1 MENVESMDMER
12 NALHFPVVLA
22 GLLFFSHPHA
32 AAAPLTLDPGAGN
45 ASLGSAGNGVPVVN
59 IATPNANGLSH
70 NRFGH
75 FNVGREGL
83 ILNNSPG
90 AAQSQL
96 GGAIGGNPNLHD
108 GAARKILGEVTGGSP
123 SQLLGAIEIAGPGAH
138 FILANPYGVTCNGC
152 GFINMPRATLTTG
165 KPLFDGDRLV
175 GYDVDDGHIGI
186 EGAGL
191 DARQVGRFELITRS
205 ASLNAA
211 LHARQLDLVA
221 GRNRVDGESLAASA
235 KADDGR
241 QRPRLAIDSS
251 ALGGMYANAIRLVG
265 TERGVGV
272 RLAGELAASAGDI
285 HIDANGRLQLA
296 RLHSA
301 GSLRLKAGDLHLA
314 GPVSAGGDTEL
325 WAAGNLVNQGRL
337 DSAGRLLLRLGGG
350 LDNRGGELRAQDMDF
365 SLGGAL
371 DNSRG
376 LIESRG
382 SLRLYAAGLVNDRGR
397 IRARGWQGTTEIA
410 IGGVLD
416 NRNGTLETNAR
427 DLDLRSAGL
436 LNDGGWVGHNGN
448 GRFGIDLAQ
457 LGLAGGRFVT
467 RSVLH
472 IKRDHWFNNSSLQ
485 ARELILDVAELEQG
499 ASGRL
504 NGALGVRGTGRDWR
518 NAGVIGSE
526 SELHLELSG
535 RYSGSGRLISQ
546 DDLRLSAESME
557 IEQGGS
563 LISGLY
569 ARLDIRGELINHGA
583 ILAYDEF
590 WVNAERLVNHGVLG
604 SGSELYLDVGS
615 LEDEGD
621 IFSNGDVESHIPWK
635 WTL

>member
-1 MENVESMDMER
+1 MDMER
-12 NALHFPVVLA
+12 NALHFPAVLA
-22 GLLFFSHPHA
+22 GLLFFAHPHA
-32 AAAPLTLDPGAGN
+32 AAAPLSLAPGSGN
-45 ASLGSAGNGVPVVN
+45 AGLGSAGNGVPVVN

-70 NRFGH
+70 NKFGQ

-90 AAQSQL
+90 GAQSQL
-96 GGAIGGNPNLHD
+96 GGAIAGNPNLGK

-138 FILANPYGVTCNGC
+138 FILANPHGVTCNGC

-165 KPLFDGDRLV
+165 KPIFDGDRLA
-175 GYDVDDGHIGI
+175 GYDIDGGHIGI

-205 ASLNAA
+205 ATLNAA
-211 LHARQLDLVA
+211 LHAQQLDVVA

-241 QRPRLAIDSS
+241 PRPRLAIDSS

-265 TERGVGV
+265 TEQGVGV
-272 RLAGELAASAGDI
+272 KLAGELAASAGDI
-285 HIDANGRLQLA
+285 RIDANGRLELA
-296 RLHSA
+296 RLQSA
-301 GSLRLKAGDLHLA
+301 GGVHLKAGDMHLS

-325 WAAGNLVNQGRL
+325 WASGSLTNQGRL
-337 DSAGRLLLRLGGG
+337 DSAGRLFMRLGGG
-350 LDNRGGELRAQDMDF
+350 LVNRGGELRAQSMDL
-365 SLGGAL
+365 SLAGAL

-382 SLRLYAAGLVNDRGR
+382 GLRLHAASLSNGQGR
-397 IRARGWQGTTEIA
+397 IRARGWEGGTDIG

-416 NRNGTLETNAR
+416 NRNGSLETYAR
-427 DLDLRSAGL
+427 DLDLRSGSL
-436 LNDGGWVGHNGN
+436 LNDNGWVWHGGN

-472 IKRDHWFNNSSLQ
+472 IKRDHWLNNSSLQ
-485 ARELILDVAELEQG
+485 ARELILEVGELEQG

-504 NGALGVRGTGRDWR
+504 NGTLSVRGSGHDWR
-518 NAGVIGSE
+518 NAGLIASE
-526 SELHLELSG
+526 SGLSLELSG
-535 RYSGSGRLISQ
+535 RYSGSGRLLSQ
-546 DDLRLSAESME
+546 DGLRLSADSLELE
-557 IEQGGS
+557 RGGS
-563 LISGLY
+563 LISGMY
-569 ARLDIRGELINHGA
+569 AQLDIRNALVNHGTL
-583 ILAYDEF
+583 LAYDEI
-590 WVNAERLVNHGVLG
+590 WLNAGRLVNDGVLG

-615 LEDEGD
+615 LEDEGNM
-621 IFSNGDVESHIPWK
+621 FSNGDVESHIPWS